1 MFPRKSIAL
10 LFALLVAATLSFGQ
24 AASQTSASTGGD
36 QSAATTTNKTH
47 KTKKAA
53 ASDSDASSAA
63 LSADTSSAAKEG
75 KLDLNTATVDELKAL
90 PGIGDVYAQ
99 KIIDGRPYTRKSD
112 LVRKKI
118 IPAATYAKVKGQVIA
133 HHAKGAMANGKTK

>member
-1 MFPRKSIAL
+1 MSPKRLIAL
-10 LFALLVAATLSFGQ
+10 VFTLLVAATLSFGQ
-24 AASQTSASTGGD
+24 SASQTSTSTGGD
-36 QSAATTTNKTH
+36 QSVPATTKKTH

-53 ASDSDASSAA
+53 ASDSDARSVA
-63 LSADTSSAAKEG
+63 LSADTSSAAAQG

-90 PGIGDVYAQ
+90 PGIGDVYAR
-99 KIIDGRPYTRKSD
+99 KIIDGRPYSRKSD

-133 HHAKGAMANGKTK
+133 HQAKGTMANGKTK

>member
-1 MFPRKSIAL
+1 MFPKKSIAV
-10 LFALLVAATLSFGQ
+10 LFALLLAAALSFGQ
-24 AASQTSASTGGD
+24 AASQTSASTSSD
-36 QSAATTTNKTH
+36 QSAAAPTKKTH

-63 LSADTSSAAKEG
+63 LSADTSSAAAQG

-112 LVRKKI
+112 LVRKKV
-118 IPAATYAKVKGQVIA
+118 IPRATYAKVKDQVIA
-133 HHAKGAMANGKTK
+133 HHAKGTLASDKTK

>member
-1 MFPRKSIAL
+1 VSRMSPNQPSAL
-10 LFALLVAATLSFGQ
+10 LFELHVAATLSFGE
-24 AASQTSASTGGD
+24 AASQTSTSASSD
-36 QSAATTTNKTH
+36 QSAAATTKKTH

-63 LSADTSSAAKEG
+63 LSTDTSSAAKEG

-99 KIIDGRPYTRKSD
+99 KIIDGRPYSRKSD
-112 LVRKKI
+112 LVRKKV
-118 IPAATYAKVKGQVIA
+118 IPAATYAKVK
-133 HHAKGAMANGKTK
+133 N